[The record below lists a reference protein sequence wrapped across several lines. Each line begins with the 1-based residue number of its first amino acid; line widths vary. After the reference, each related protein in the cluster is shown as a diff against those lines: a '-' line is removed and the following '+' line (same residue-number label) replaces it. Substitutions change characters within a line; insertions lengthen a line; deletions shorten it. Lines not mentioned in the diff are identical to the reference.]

1 MTDILANAAVE
12 LARIAF
18 YAFAVYS
25 GRIVIVHWL
34 NVGQPGL
41 KATAQERILDLSRSA
56 GVDLLALAQQHPGD
70 AE

>member
-1 MTDILANAAVE
+1 MTDIIANAVVE

-41 KATAQERILDLSRSA
+41 RATAQERIVDLARSA
-56 GVDLLALAQQHPGD
+56 GVDLYELAQRLREG
-70 AE
+70 A